1 MDQAR
6 GKLVKKYN
14 ICKMLMAYLFP
25 IGIRVY
31 TEESISLK
39 LEACVNLSTNHRFIY
54 HCIVYSPKWVLS
66 SKDDIKSYNDNYRLV
81 TMVRGQIKILILGL
95 HLEVRWVARSR
106 FFSHENKPYLISAY
120 LSPGHCLKTH
130 LQIFDFQRLFE
141 KFLFS
146 ETKPISQ
153 KINKYIHMCVCKY

>member
-1 MDQAR
+1 
-6 GKLVKKYN
+6 
-14 ICKMLMAYLFP
+14 MAYLFP

-54 HCIVYSPKWVLS
+54 HCIVYSPEWVLS

-81 TMVRGQIKILILGL
+81 TTVRGQIKILILGL

-106 FFSHENKPYLISAY
+106 FFLMKTSRILSPLTSPQATAWTNIYRYLISKGY
-120 LSPGHCLKTH
+120 LRNFC
-130 LQIFDFQRLFE
+130 
-141 KFLFS
+141 
-146 ETKPISQ
+146 SQ
-153 KINKYIHMCVCKY
+153 KPNQYNRA